1 MQAGLTDFK
10 RRGHYLFRSFY
21 PTPRQGSVCRI
32 LALCAILVFTL
43 PALAQDQAGE
53 VIEEITVIGSHIKMD
68 PEEALVPVTSIDRE
82 ELRYQ
87 GSPAVLDMILNLP
100 FSQGADGESD
110 RYQGGGGGSG
120 VGPDRATINIRGLG
134 PSRSLVL
141 INGRRTTWSP
151 IPIGADTQLLVDVNM
166 LPFIALKNIDFL
178 RDGAAASYG
187 SDAIAGVMNFET
199 RSDFTGIELSANHKM
214 IRGSGGDTEVGLIG
228 GLDFAGGRG
237 HITTSASG
245 IRRSELEIYQRDWAI
260 VPYGENPKG
269 GWSSTGRPA
278 TFIPGSTTD
287 VNTNG
292 IIDPNCAALG
302 GAPTS
307 SNKRCRFQYTPFN
320 NLVEKTRRRQSFT
333 EASWELRDDLTL
345 STEFLYS
352 ESSVPDW
359 NTSPSYPPN
368 RVIAPDRSL
377 RANNPA
383 LVDMAMKYPDIY
395 GPYAFCDD
403 KTSCMWSGDAWDNV
417 GWVLGRSFGQD
428 GPLRAEPVKS
438 KLTRWEL
445 GLDGQFGNLDFTTSA
460 TWSSS
465 SRRIT
470 KADVMSYRDKRA
482 LQGLGGIECE
492 QEVPN
497 QYVEGRLQFDLETLQ
512 RHAGRENCLYWSP
525 FSNGMYGVHPQV
537 PAQYYENP
545 DYNPDLDNRRLF
557 DYLLTERIIKGKTS
571 LLVVEGI
578 VSGAAPFRLL
588 GNDIDFALGAQWRRE
603 TFENG
608 PLPGALNDG
617 NVNPCP
623 AGPGII
629 DCPEAER
636 SGLFGY
642 LPPHFTVD
650 ETRDIYSVFGEL
662 HLPLGNDIDTQV
674 SLRYEDYGAGTG
686 ASLDPKVALHW
697 HLSDNLI
704 LRGSIGTAFRGPTLN
719 QTVSGNSV
727 HSLRYVAATG
737 AFKSLII
744 KGNPDLD
751 PESALTFNVGLLL
764 ERDDLLADN
773 DGLSLTLD
781 YWSYRFSDP
790 LVVEPFPQVLE
801 LACPGG
807 NCAVGDP
814 RYRERIRFGMATSL
828 ADLQAIEVNI
838 VNGPDIETDG
848 IDFSGRYSFPAGP
861 GNMEFKLS
869 GTRILSYDI
878 DSWELGDSYD
888 ALGRLNYE
896 TPLARALTEWK
907 ILWHL
912 NYAWRHLNL
921 RYAAKFI
928 NSYDNVEDNIR
939 IDSHLTHD
947 LHFHWTVKEDRLNL
961 WATLL
966 NLTDKDPPYSGEDL
980 NYDAFT
986 HNPLGRIFKLG
997 FTYTF

>member
-1 MQAGLTDFK
+1 M
-10 RRGHYLFRSFY
+10 
-21 PTPRQGSVCRI
+21 
-32 LALCAILVFTL
+32 
-43 PALAQDQAGE
+43 
-53 VIEEITVIGSHIKMD
+53 IEEIVVIGSHIRMD
-68 PEEALVPVTSIDRE
+68 PEEALNPITSIDRD

-87 GSPAVLDMILNLP
+87 GSPTVLDMILDLP

-110 RYQGGGGGSG
+110 RFQGGGGGSG
-120 VGPDRATINIRGLG
+120 VGPDRATVNIRGLG

-141 INGRRTTWSP
+141 INGRRSTWSP

-166 LPFIALKNIDFL
+166 LPFIALNNIEFL

-187 SDAIAGVMNFET
+187 SDAIAGVMNFRT
-199 RSDFTGIELSANHKM
+199 RSDFTGIELSANHKL
-214 IRGSGGDTEVGLIG
+214 IEDSGGDTEFGFIG
-228 GLDFAGGRG
+228 GIDLAGGRG

-245 IRRSELEIYQRDWAI
+245 VRRSELEIYKRGWAI
-260 VPYGENPKG
+260 RPYAENPKG

-278 TFIPGSTTD
+278 TFVPGDTAD

-307 SNKRCRFQYTPFN
+307 SNKRCRFQYTPFD
-320 NLVEKTRRRQSFT
+320 NLVEKTRRWQSFT
-333 EASWELRDDLTL
+333 EAYWDLGDTLTL
-345 STEFLYS
+345 SAEFLYS

-368 RVIAPDRSL
+368 RVIAPERSL

-383 LVDMAMKYPDIY
+383 LVDMAMKYPEIY
-395 GPYAFCDD
+395 GPYAYCDD
-403 KTSCMWSGDAWDNV
+403 KARCGWSGDAWDGV

-438 KLTRWEL
+438 RLTRWAIGLEGQL
-445 GLDGQFGNLDFTTSA
+445 GKLDFTTSA

-482 LQGLGGIECE
+482 LQGLGGEQCE

-497 QYVEGRLQFDLETLQ
+497 RFVDGRLEFDLATLQ
-512 RHAGRENCLYWSP
+512 QHAGRGNCMYWSP
-525 FSNGMYGVHPQV
+525 FSNGMYGAHPQV
-537 PAQYYENP
+537 PGAQYYENP
-545 DYNPDLDNRRLF
+545 DFNPDLDNRRLF
-557 DYLLTERIIKGKTS
+557 DYLLTERIVRGKTS
-571 LLVVEGI
+571 LLVLEGI
-578 VSGAAPFRLL
+578 ASGIAPFRVL
-588 GNDIDFALGAQWRRE
+588 GNEIDFAIGAQWRRE

-608 PLPGALNDG
+608 PIPGALNDG

-623 AGPGII
+623 AGPGISG
-629 DCPEAER
+629 CPEAER

-642 LPPHFTVD
+642 LPPHFAVD
-650 ETRDIYSVFGEL
+650 ENRDIYSVFGEL
-662 HLPLGNDIDTQV
+662 HLPLGYDIDTQI
-674 SLRYEDYGAGTG
+674 SMRYEDYGGGTG
-686 ASLDPKVALHW
+686 GSLDPKAVLHW
-697 HLSDNLI
+697 HISDNLV
-704 LRGSIGTAFRGPTLN
+704 LRGSVSTAFRGPTLN

-744 KGNPDLD
+744 KGNPGLD
-751 PESALTFNVGLLL
+751 PESAVTFNVGLLL
-764 ERDDLLADN
+764 DRDDLLTGN
-773 DGLSLTLD
+773 DDLDVSLD

-790 LVVEPFPQVLE
+790 LVVEPFPRVLE

-807 NCAVGDP
+807 DCAAGDP
-814 RYRERIRFGMATSL
+814 AYLQRIRFGQATSL
-828 ADLQAIEVNI
+828 ANLQAIEVNI

-848 IDFSGRYSFPAGP
+848 IDFSGRYRFPAGP
-861 GNMEFKLS
+861 GNMELKVS
-869 GTRILSYDI
+869 GTRILSFDI
-878 DSWELGDSYD
+878 DSWELGSSFN

-896 TPLARALTEWK
+896 TPLARTLTEWK
-907 ILWHL
+907 ILWHV
-912 NYAWRHLNL
+912 NYAWRGLNL
-921 RYAAKFI
+921 RYAAKYV
-928 NSYDNVEDNIR
+928 NGYDNVEDNIR
-939 IDSHLTHD
+939 VGAHLTHD
-947 LHFHWTVKEDRLNL
+947 LHFHWAVKDDRLSL

-966 NLTDKDPPYSGEDL
+966 NLADQDPPYAGEDL

-986 HNPLGRIFKLG
+986 HSPLGRIFKLG